1 MATHTIL
8 SRIPL
13 SEPGSERNTR
23 RARRADRRTAR
34 AVLRDRARTNR
45 PHSFASHIVARGESA
60 ETAKSIANGL
70 RTAAK
75 KLGLTGKAGRT
86 RRTVDG
92 RGRLRHV
99 VRYTADQFRTALA
112 AYRPRKA
119 AYIAARTRLLEVAA

>member
-13 SEPGSERNTR
+13 SGPGSERNTR
-23 RARRADRRTAR
+23 RTQRAHRRAAR
-34 AVLRDRARTNR
+34 AVLRDRTRANR
-45 PHSFASHIVARGESA
+45 PHSLASHIVARGETT

-75 KLGLTGKAGRT
+75 RLGLVGKAGRT

-92 RGRLRHV
+92 RGRLRKV
-99 VRYTADQFRTALA
+99 VRYTATQFAAALA

-119 AYIAARTRLLEVAA
+119 AYVAARARLLEVAA